1 MKLVLTLLCRDEADV
16 LESMIRFHLDQE
28 IDWVIATDNGSVD
41 GSLEILQRYERQG
54 RLQLIQEPEHTHDQA
69 MWVTRMARIAADQGA
84 DWVINSDADEF
95 WWPSTGTLK
104 SSLATLPA
112 TVQACQVERTNFLPP
127 PRDEYD
133 RRPFHQRQILRE
145 RVSRNSLGEPLPPK
159 LIHRAHPQIEV
170 SDGNHGA
177 SVEGVPLQGV
187 GDADIEILHVPIRSY
202 PQLERKIR
210 QGAEA
215 LQRNRRVDH
224 GVGHSWR
231 SLYSSHWEQG
241 TLPNYYDSLR
251 PDERSLAAQLS
262 SGALVEDRRL
272 QRALGSQLPRV
283 AVITPYYKES
293 LALLE
298 QCHQSVLNQSEPCL
312 HVLVADGHPRPRI
325 NRWHAEHVRLPRS
338 HGDIGSTPRLIG
350 SYHAIGLGVEAVA
363 FLDADNWYGPDHIA
377 GMLEAMQEQ
386 QADFV
391 SSNRTLCRLD
401 GSVMGS
407 CSLTDPERFIDT
419 NAMLFGSGAFP
430 QLHHWVLMPSYGH
443 LIGDRVM
450 LHQLKAAGLKRHH
463 LDQASVFYR
472 CAKEG
477 LYRQIGEEI
486 PEGVQARPNYEA
498 SFQQWEDEGYPP
510 LR

>member
-16 LESMIRFHLDQE
+16 LDSMIRFHLDQGV
-28 IDWVIATDNGSVD
+28 DWIIATDNGSVD
-41 GSLEILQRYERQG
+41 GSLAILQRYERQG

-69 MWVTRMARIAADQGA
+69 VWVTRMARLAAEQGA

-95 WWPSTGTLK
+95 WWPRTGTLK
-104 SSLATLPA
+104 SSLAALPD
-112 TVQACQVERTNFLPP
+112 TVQACRVERTNFLPP
-127 PRDEYD
+127 PRDERD
-133 RRPFHQRQILRE
+133 QRPFHQRQLVRE

-159 LIHRAHPQIEV
+159 LIHRADPQIEV

-177 SVEGVPLQGV
+177 SLAGQPLQGI
-187 GDADIEILHVPIRSY
+187 DAAGIEILHVPIRSY

-215 LQRNRRVDH
+215 LQRNRRVAP

-231 SLYSSHWEQG
+231 SLYSDHLQQG
-241 TLPNYYDSLR
+241 TLPAYYDSLR
-251 PDERSLAAQLS
+251 PDEGSLAAQLS
-262 SGALVEDRRL
+262 SGELLEDRRL
-272 QRALGSQLPRV
+272 QRSLGSQLPRV
-283 AVITPYYKES
+283 AVITPYYQES
-293 LALLE
+293 LAVLE

-325 NRWHAEHVRLPRS
+325 NRWNAEHVRLPRS

-377 GMLEAMQEQ
+377 RMLEAMQQQ

-391 SSNRTLCRLD
+391 SSDRTLCRLD
-401 GSVMGS
+401 GSVMGP
-407 CSLTDPERFIDT
+407 CPLTDPERFIDT
-419 NAMLFGSGAFP
+419 NAMLFGRGAFP
-430 QLHHWVLMPSYGH
+430 QLHHWVLMPGYGH

-450 LHQLKAAGLKRHH
+450 LHHLKASGLKRVH
-463 LDQASVFYR
+463 LNQASVFYR

-477 LYRQIGEEI
+477 LYRQMGEAV
-486 PEGVQARPNYEA
+486 PAGVQARPDYEA
-498 SFQQWEDEGYPP
+498 SFRQWEADGHPP
-510 LR
+510 L